1 MKPLLL
7 SIVAAILLPS
17 CAGTST
23 QGLSFAYQTD
33 AFGVPATFAYAN
45 GKAVVAVQAPWRE
58 VKPEATK

>member
-7 SIVAAILLPS
+7 SILAAILLPS

-23 QGLSFAYQTD
+23 QGLSFAYET
-33 AFGVPATFAYAN
+33 ATFGLPAAVSYAD
-45 GKAVVAVQAPWRE
+45 GKAVVSVQAPWRK

>member
-17 CAGTST
+17 CAGTGS

-33 AFGVPATFAYAN
+33 AFGLPATFAYSN
-45 GKAVVAVQAPWRE
+45 GKAVVAVRAPWRR
-58 VKPEATK
+58 VKPDLSK